1 MIPIQDFIANP
12 YNDNYMTYNKVFHRY
27 SISLEYFAKALGDDE
42 IITKLGGNDNA
53 EWMLNHTSEVTY
65 AVIDSYTDSKYR
77 DKMRYYFS
85 HSKRLRE
92 WLLKTM
98 IDVLIYDESDGGLY
112 TAYATGINFNEMKAF
127 DMILT
132 NYVGR
137 MAQQIMINGGLAERV
152 MRYDLDRLSNEFY
165 TLNEALVYMDVKGY
179 ININDYYDVYT
190 INSDGTNFDYNEIRV
205 LFNADRF
212 VATQNPITFVDD
224 EVKYYIL
231 HNLFSDRI
239 YFQFEEGYYFELLN
253 NDKVSGNPIQDT
265 QFKLYFTKEDK
276 VKLLPNSKK
285 YSLVPNGNGGYVLH
299 EFGFWQQCLNE
310 KGVNW

>member
-1 MIPIQDFIANP
+1 MIPIHDFIPNP
-12 YNDNYMTYNKVFHRY
+12 YNDNYMTYNKVFNRY
-27 SISLEYFAKALGDDE
+27 SISLKYIIQAIGDDE

-53 EWMLNHTSEVTY
+53 EWILNHISEVTY

-98 IDVLIYDESDGGLY
+98 IDVLIYSESDGGLY

-137 MAQQIMINGGLAERV
+137 MAQQFIVNGGLAERV
-152 MRYDLDRLSNEFY
+152 MRYDLDRMTNEFY
-165 TLNEALVYMDVKGY
+165 DLHGALDYMHIKGY
-179 ININDYYDVYT
+179 IDINDYYDRRI
-190 INSDGTNFDYNEIRV
+190 INSNGNNFDYQEIRD
-205 LFNADRF
+205 LFDENKF
-212 VATQNPITFVDD
+212 VAIQSPLDFSGVGERLYITHTLSSNKIHIQYEQGSFLELINNNTIGGNAIDNDD
-224 EVKYYIL
+224 FYI
-231 HNLFSDRI
+231 D
-239 YFQFEEGYYFELLN
+239 
-253 NDKVSGNPIQDT
+253 
-265 QFKLYFTKEDK
+265 FKLEGSNN
-276 VKLLPNSKK
+276 LIPNSVK
-285 YSLVPNGNGGYVLH
+285 YSLVPNGNGGYIVN
-299 EFGFWQQCLNE
+299 EYGYWQQCLNE